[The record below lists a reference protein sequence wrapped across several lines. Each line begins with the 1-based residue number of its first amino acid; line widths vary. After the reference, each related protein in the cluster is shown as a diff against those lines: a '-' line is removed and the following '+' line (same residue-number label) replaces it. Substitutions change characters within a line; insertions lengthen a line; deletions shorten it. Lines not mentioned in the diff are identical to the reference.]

1 MTSARALRFS
11 FVRDGSPF
19 ARTVRLVT
27 RATRWRHRE
36 SRQVWLIVLA
46 LVIAICAGAIA
57 VPAERSDLLCAVIGL
72 VAVGFDVTG
81 RQQRRRE
88 RATLAA
94 RPVALS
100 SDDLPADVIELIAA
114 DKKIRAIKRYRELT
128 GAGLREAKAVID
140 SAVREG

>member
-1 MTSARALRFS
+1 M
-11 FVRDGSPF
+11 
-19 ARTVRLVT
+19 VRLVT

-57 VPAERSDLLCAVIGL
+57 VPAKRSDLLCVVIGL
-72 VAVGFDVTG
+72 VAIGFDVTG

-100 SDDLPADVIELIAA
+100 SDDLPADIIELIAA
-114 DKKIRAIKRYRELT
+114 DKKIQAIVRYRELT

>member
-1 MTSARALRFS
+1 M
-11 FVRDGSPF
+11 RDGSPF

-57 VPAERSDLLCAVIGL
+57 VPAKRSDLLCAVIGL
-72 VAVGFDVTG
+72 IAIGFDVTG
-81 RQQRRRE
+81 RQRRRGE
-88 RATLAA
+88 RAALAA
-94 RPVALS
+94 RPVALW

-114 DKKIRAIKRYRELT
+114 GKKIRAIKRYRELT

-140 SAVREG
+140 STVGEG